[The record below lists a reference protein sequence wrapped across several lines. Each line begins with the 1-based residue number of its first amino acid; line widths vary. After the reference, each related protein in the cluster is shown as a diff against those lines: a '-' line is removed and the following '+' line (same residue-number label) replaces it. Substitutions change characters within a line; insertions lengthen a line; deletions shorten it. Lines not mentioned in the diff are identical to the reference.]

1 MTEDLRRLR
10 TLKNKNVKFKTDS
23 NRPAEV
29 VYTSTFK
36 SVVRYS
42 DTTVYDQYYYKDII
56 DSDQHQIAEW
66 IYALATSSGTT
77 PRVST
82 SSMERITG
90 KNGASIS
97 ETSAQSKQTLNGIL
111 RHIQDTCGRDAKS
124 LVESLVIYDTSIREW
139 SKINHKSR
147 VGKISLLKNS
157 LDEAKN
163 FRDNYL
169 KR

>member
-1 MTEDLRRLR
+1 M
-10 TLKNKNVKFKTDS
+10 KNKSVKFKTDS

-36 SVVRYS
+36 SVVKYS

-66 IYALATSSGTT
+66 IYALATRSGTT
-77 PRVST
+77 PRIAT

-90 KNGASIS
+90 KSGNSIS

-111 RHIQDTCGRDAKS
+111 RHIKDTCGKDAKS

-147 VGKISLLKNS
+147 VGKIDLLRNS
-157 LDEAKN
+157 LNEVRN

-169 KR
+169 RK